1 MGMNTFLKLSL
12 LLGGASAVLASS
24 NSTASSAS
32 IKATCL
38 AISKAVSNASAVFYP
53 GSPTFATDMQRY
65 YVTSAANAT
74 CDVEPG
80 SVSDVS
86 TILKI
91 LGQTTVPFSLKSGG
105 HAYNPLDSSTPGIQ
119 LTLTRLNTIA
129 YDPHTTHLTLGGGLR
144 WDDVNAALDGSGRN
158 VVGGRQQGV
167 GVVGLLQG
175 GGYSY
180 FTSSAGLAA
189 DNVVSFEVVVPS
201 GHVVNASATQNPDL
215 FWALKGGYNNFGI
228 VTHVTLK
235 TYPQGPVWG
244 GTIVYNT
251 TYTDRL
257 VAAVANFS
265 ANATDSQC
273 ELYFG
278 FQWANNSLAMF
289 AKIYYNASEPAPGVF
304 DELLA
309 IPAVDTQLSTMSF
322 RELVGPEVMNARGR
336 HSTYPTPTY
345 TPSLIRA
352 ILNETITR
360 GHAASQLDPS
370 TIMIFAVQPFLRTL
384 LTHAPEGSS
393 AYPPSRSFAYM
404 PSTIEWSWSD
414 PSVDGVMND
423 GLRDA
428 TNSLK
433 GVLEREGQ
441 VVDAAKAG
449 VYGNFAS
456 QHVTTPEEVFG
467 GSLGRLREVKRVWD
481 PRDVMGRTGG
491 WKVTL

>member
-1 MGMNTFLKLSL
+1 
-12 LLGGASAVLASS
+12 
-24 NSTASSAS
+24 
-32 IKATCL
+32 
-38 AISKAVSNASAVFYP
+38 
-53 GSPTFATDMQRY
+53 
-65 YVTSAANAT
+65 
-74 CDVEPG
+74 
-80 SVSDVS
+80 
-86 TILKI
+86 
-91 LGQTTVPFSLKSGG
+91 
-105 HAYNPLDSSTPGIQ
+105 
-119 LTLTRLNTIA
+119 
-129 YDPHTTHLTLGGGLR
+129 
-144 WDDVNAALDGSGRN
+144 
-158 VVGGRQQGV
+158 
-167 GVVGLLQG
+167 
-175 GGYSY
+175 
-180 FTSSAGLAA
+180 
-189 DNVVSFEVVVPS
+189 
-201 GHVVNASATQNPDL
+201 
-215 FWALKGGYNNFGI
+215 
-228 VTHVTLK
+228 
-235 TYPQGPVWG
+235 
-244 GTIVYNT
+244 
-251 TYTDRL
+251 
-257 VAAVANFS
+257 
-265 ANATDSQC
+265 
-273 ELYFG
+273 
-278 FQWANNSLAMF
+278 MF
-289 AKIYYNASEPAPGVF
+289 AKIYYNASQPAPGVF

-322 RELVGPEVMNARGR
+322 RELVGPEVMNARYVLPLSFSSSFLRCSLNFALPSSRSSLTRLPIRPLASADSLTLASGR

-360 GHAASQLDPS
+360 GTHASALDPS

-384 LTHAPEGSS
+384 LSHAPEGSS
-393 AYPPSRSFAYM
+393 AYPPSRAFAYM

-428 TNSLK
+428 TNALK